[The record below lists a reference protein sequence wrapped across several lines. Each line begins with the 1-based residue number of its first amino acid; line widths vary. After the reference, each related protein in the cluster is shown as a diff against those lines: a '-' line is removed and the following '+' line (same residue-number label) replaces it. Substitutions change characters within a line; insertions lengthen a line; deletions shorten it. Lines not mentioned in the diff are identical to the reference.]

1 MDRASLALTSKSIAV
16 EGSVVEKLG
25 VFEVIRGI

>member
-1 MDRASLALTSKSIAV
+1 MDRASLALTSKTIAA

-25 VFEVIRGI
+25 VFEVLRGI